1 MPNNFDFSNLKFKNE
16 MLINPVGW
24 INPLCVEY
32 GIGGYPEDSYYWRVK
47 NTSHTFVIPA
57 KRINYITLGNYD
69 KHFEEALQAF
79 REDYIDWSREY
90 FAIPWQQ
97 EYYDQ
102 FHRFIII

>member
-1 MPNNFDFSNLKFKNE
+1 MPNNFDFSKLKFKNE
-16 MLINPVGW
+16 MVVHPIGW
-24 INPLCVEY
+24 VADIIVEY

-79 REDYIDWSREY
+79 REDYINWGREG
-90 FAIPWQQ
+90 FQLDWQQ
-97 EYYDQ
+97 EYQLQ
-102 FHRFIII
+102 FARFIVI